1 MYLDLQDYRPDTPRV
16 PSVISVREG
25 VLLSL
30 LAHAAVLLVIL
41 FAPAAWFEAA
51 AEPIEMARQDEPIRF
66 VEMAPAVDRMELARQ
81 LAEQS
86 DQDRRSATIDRAP
99 VPENDAPRSIGNTPE
114 KIVGAPEPPAPEP
127 EAPPGAAAPD
137 DARPENT
144 AVAIPDA
151 GLSPAPAPPAPSPGR
166 ALRNL
171 QRYLRDQNY
180 DNPEG
185 GEGEQSADI
194 QFDSKGVDFG
204 PWLRRFR
211 AQIRRNWLIPQVAE
225 LARGR
230 VVVQFIVLRNG
241 SLVELRVVRA
251 ATIDALTGSAV
262 NALKLSN
269 PTVPLPPEYPDDS
282 ILFTVTFLYNEPFR
296 DTP

>member
-16 PSVISVREG
+16 PSAISRREG

-30 LAHAAVLLVIL
+30 VAHAVLLLVIL
-41 FAPAAWFEAA
+41 FAPTDWLEATPLDEA
-51 AEPIEMARQDEPIRF
+51 RLDRQEEPLRF
-66 VEMAPAVDRMELARQ
+66 VEMAPLVDRMELARK

-86 DQDRRSATIDRAP
+86 DQDRRSATIERAP
-99 VPENDAPRSIGNTPE
+99 VPENEAPRSLGNTPE
-114 KIVGAPEPPAPEP
+114 KVEGGPDEAPAPEPPPAPPPPAPSAESMVALGPEP
-127 EAPPGAAAPD
+127 PPA
-137 DARPENT
+137 
-144 AVAIPDA
+144 
-151 GLSPAPAPPAPSPGR
+151 PAPAPPAPTAGR

-171 QRYLRDQNY
+171 QRYLRNENY

-185 GEGEQSADI
+185 GATDQSADI
-194 QFDSKGVDFG
+194 QFDAKGVDFG

-230 VVVQFIVLRNG
+230 VVVQFFVLRNG
-241 SLVELRVVRA
+241 SLIELQVVRPA
-251 ATIDALTGSAV
+251 GIGALTSAAV

-269 PTVPLPPEYPDDS
+269 PTLPLPEEYPDDR
-282 ILFTVTFLYNEPFR
+282 ILFTVTFLYNEPY
-296 DTP
+296 DP

>member
-30 LAHAAVLLVIL
+30 VAHAAVLLVIM
-41 FAPAAWFEAA
+41 FAPTEWLEATPEQVA
-51 AEPIEMARQDEPIRF
+51 MVREDEPVRF
-66 VEMAPAVDRMELARQ
+66 VEMAPVVDQMELAKR

-86 DQDRRSATIDRAP
+86 DQDRRSATVDRAP
-99 VPENDAPRSIGNTPE
+99 IPENEAPRSVGNTPE
-114 KIVGAPEPPAPEP
+114 KVVGSPDERTEDAAPPATP
-127 EAPPGAAAPD
+127 
-137 DARPENT
+137 
-144 AVAIPDA
+144 
-151 GLSPAPAPPAPSPGR
+151 PAPAPPQPDNATALLREAEPPPAPTPPAPTAGR

-171 QRYLRDQNY
+171 QRYLRDENY

-185 GEGEQSADI
+185 GATEPSADI
-194 QFDSKGVDFG
+194 QFDAKGVDFG

-230 VVVQFIVLRNG
+230 VVVQFVVLRNG
-241 SLVELRVVRA
+241 SLIEMRIVRPA
-251 ATIDALTGSAV
+251 GIDALTSSAV

-269 PTVPLPPEYPDDS
+269 PTVPLPPEYPDDQ
-282 ILFTVTFLYNEPFR
+282 ILFTVTFLYNEPY
-296 DTP
+296 TP